1 MLPPNSWMYGF
12 LLECGGF
19 TKCYT
24 VRENQ
29 HALFQQLLRA
39 DSSSDRADTSCSPP
53 LFMLYFIC
61 FDSVHVITNAVSSY
75 VQLPCCV
82 LKTLFP
88 WSQTCLWSSL
98 FPHVFYLGFKRLCSS
113 VNNTKIQIYSLIY
126 FKFSLKEGY
135 SLKGLPNILSKYTK
149 QTSVR
154 VKTFAYFLM

>member
-1 MLPPNSWMYGF
+1 MYGF

-82 LKTLFP
+82 
-88 WSQTCLWSSL
+88 Q
-98 FPHVFYLGFKRLCSS
+98 
-113 VNNTKIQIYSLIY
+113 KIQFPCSHPLSLALRLFLPPLLHRFLAIDR
-126 FKFSLKEGY
+126 
-135 SLKGLPNILSKYTK
+135 KGLKKTCCLGLSAPIFHC
-149 QTSVR
+149 QCI
-154 VKTFAYFLM
+154 VKVCVCVLIIINCKKKNLCDES